1 MINLKVSEKEK
12 YKNDNQWFKDY
23 MNHIAPFGSNQSP
36 DYDKMSK
43 CYRAVNMDLT
53 DFKDSIKLFCNP
65 LGDLVD
71 TMVDDLVAYPELKN
85 KLSTLKGELIK
96 RNDQMRLQLLTA
108 QAKRA
113 KNEELIGELQ
123 ATVDEKLGLE
133 LMGLQEQMAGMPQ
146 EEVQQFVAQLRSKH
160 EPEDLLSKDWLSELE
175 IFYNKGLKFCYQDQ
189 EVKFKQAD
197 TIEDAATADRMFV
210 ANVWKHGKPGIEVRN
225 TLHID
230 FHKNPNE
237 PMIHKG
243 DWIAYR
249 KAITIADAIASY
261 NLTDTEIEDIGGAV
275 GGGNYKKYSTIH
287 GSAQGQAERQ
297 YDHSYDSIRE
307 SLVSNTRDDK
317 TEGLNQADSYS
328 MSLRHGLI
336 YETHF
341 EFKAFKKIIF
351 LSYFDEEGKQIVEVL
366 SSEFEIPKDAKKEK
380 YDNRFDQ
387 ETQRYTW
394 FDELSNTEFQAEEL
408 WIPRAYEVIR
418 LGGNVYPICR
428 EVPYQEVNVED
439 PFGSFEL
446 STKGA
451 IFNARNAQSVS
462 LVEQALPSYF
472 QYCYIKHVQNRE
484 LSKYKG
490 FIHSLDVDQI
500 PESLGADAE
509 GKNVNVKDALSRYL
523 AILRKTNIDMYSG
536 SQGTLGG
543 LPPSTRSPGS
553 NGFTIGTAI
562 ELMNLENLA
571 QIISRNISMSMGI
584 SPQREANY
592 TQGTNVSDNQQ
603 AVINSY
609 TITEPLFY
617 RHSMIWKDVLSR
629 WLRDFRKYCQVQMEV
644 HNLKDLSFEIWLPDG
659 TSELLKV
666 TPKSLEHADIGLF
679 LVSNSA
685 ADKYSDMMLQM
696 SHAFSQNQGQG
707 IAAVSSLI
715 KDIVGGESPEAVHKK
730 IMILEKQQQD
740 SQFQLQQQQAEQ
752 QAQLQQMQAGH
763 EKSLQEFEL
772 MMLRE
777 KAALDHETK
786 IQVATISALGFA
798 QNQDVDNDG
807 TPDVIE
813 LHDMSLK
820 KAKLDLEIK
829 KQADTVELKKQE
841 LEIKKKVANKKPA
854 SK

>member
-1 MINLKVSEKEK
+1 MVNLKVSEKEK
-12 YKNDNQWFKDY
+12 YKDDNQWFKDY

-65 LGDLVD
+65 LGELVD

-210 ANVWKHGKPGIEVRN
+210 ANVWKHGKPTIEVRN
-225 TLHID
+225 TLHTD

-261 NLTDTEIEDIGGAV
+261 NLTDKQIEDIGGAA
-275 GGGNYKKYSTIH
+275 GGNNYKQYKTIH
-287 GSAQGQAERQ
+287 GSMQAQTERE

-307 SLVSNTRDDK
+307 ALVSPNRDDK

-366 SSEFEIPKDAKKEK
+366 SSEFEIPKEAKKEK

-387 ETQRYTW
+387 ETFRYVW
-394 FDELSNTEFQAEEL
+394 FDKLSNTEFQAEEL

-418 LGGNVYPICR
+418 LGGDVYPIAR

-484 LSKYKG
+484 LSKYQG
-490 FIHSLDVDQI
+490 FIHSVDVDQI
-500 PESLGADAE
+500 PDSLGADAE
-509 GKNVNVKDALSRYL
+509 GKNVNIKDAVSRYF
-523 AILRKTNIDMYSG
+523 AILRKSNRDLYSG

-629 WLRDFRKYCQVQMEV
+629 WLKDFRKYCQVQMEV

-685 ADKYSDMMLQM
+685 ADKYSEMMM
-696 SHAFSQNQGQG
+696 SMAHAFAQNAGEG
-707 IAAVSSLI
+707 VTAVSQII
-715 KDIVGGESPEAVHKK
+715 KDIVSGASPEEIHKRIK
-730 IMILEKQQQD
+730 IEEQKTHDRQVQLSQQQSE
-740 SQFQLQQQQAEQ
+740 SQM
-752 QAQLQQMQAGH
+752 QLQQMQQEAQAQ
-763 EKSLQEFEL
+763 LQEFEHS
-772 MMLRE
+772 MMVE
-777 KAALDHETK
+777 KLAIEKETK
-786 IQVATISALGFA
+786 IQVATIQALGFSENKDA
-798 QNQDVDNDG
+798 DNDG
-807 TPDVIE
+807 VLDIFE
-813 LHDMSLK
+813 QQDMALK
-820 KAKLDLEIK
+820 SRKLDLEVK
-829 KQADTVELKKQE
+829 KQADTVELKKEE
-841 LEIKKKVANKKPA
+841 LSIKKKALNKKP